1 LDVLKAGTTFA
12 GRYSVVRIISAG
24 GMGVVYEV
32 VHNDTQRRRALK
44 VMLPSALADD
54 DMRQRFR
61 REAVVTATVESEHIV
76 EVFDAGV
83 EAESGAPF
91 LVMELLRGED
101 LGSRLQKRGT
111 LPAADVVE
119 ILSQVARGLDRTH
132 AAGIVHRDL
141 KPENVFLAVRDDG
154 SPRVKILDF
163 GIAKLV
169 SRTQGKSTRSLGT
182 PLYMAPE
189 QISGVSTDIGPAA
202 DLYALAHLAFSM
214 LAGQPYFQPEAAA
227 TDNVLALLFHI
238 VRGAPDPATKRA
250 AALGVEL
257 PKSFDAWFARAAS
270 IEPQARYRSAG
281 EMIRALGERLRGVD
295 ADVGG
300 GPNDAV
306 AARTAAAD
314 GGESADVR
322 SAGPADAATGPTLPV
337 ELPAPRKLGGAAEQ
351 SVDVVPGGTGD
362 LHESLTTSPP
372 ASSRTVADVGRAKSR
387 SRWGVIATGAAA
399 LVGLVAVVATQGGS
413 TPSARQASAVAAA
426 SDGERNDE
434 ALAAGGVALGAESP
448 LIEPTNPPLA
458 SASASASA
466 SAAVASATAAPSGKP
481 APPPLPKV
489 QPTAGGPAPPPTAA
503 PPVWG
508 GPRR

>member
-1 LDVLKAGTTFA
+1 MLKAGTTFA

-83 EAESGAPF
+83 ESESGAPF

-101 LGSRLQKRGT
+101 LGSRLQKRGA

-214 LAGQPYFQPEAAA
+214 LAGQPYFQPEAVA

-238 VRGAPDPATKRA
+238 VRGPPDPATKRA

-257 PKSFDAWFARAAS
+257 PRGFDAWFARAAS

-281 EMIRALGERLRGVD
+281 EMIRALGERLREADD
-295 ADVGG
+295 ASAPADRYVISAKTGT
-300 GPNDAV
+300 PND
-306 AARTAAAD
+306 D
-314 GGESADVR
+314 GGGESGAP
-322 SAGPADAATGPTLPV
+322 PAHVGIEHTLP
-337 ELPAPRKLGGAAEQ
+337 LDGPQRRPRQAIEP
-351 SVDVVPGGTGD
+351 SIDVAPGGTGD
-362 LHESLTTSPP
+362 QVDSLTAAPP
-372 ASSRTVADVGRAKSR
+372 PSSRTVADVSRRKSGP
-387 SRWGVIATGAAA
+387 RWGVVALGAAA
-399 LVGLVAVVATQGGS
+399 LAGLAIVAATQGGGEPGTGQS
-413 TPSARQASAVAAA
+413 SAVAADDA
-426 SDGERNDE
+426 TGSEATAPGAAPVVEPGA
-434 ALAAGGVALGAESP
+434 ALAVASAAPSAEPSVS
-448 LIEPTNPPLA
+448 A
-458 SASASASA
+458 AVSASASSA
-466 SAAVASATAAPSGKP
+466 PAVAAPVPKGPRPGVGAAVQVP
-481 APPPLPKV
+481 AP
-489 QPTAGGPAPPPTAA
+489 TTT
-503 PPVWG
+503 VWV